1 MRIVPLA
8 FISAQEMHKILEP
21 FTVGGNVVRV
31 DTPRNLLVLAG
42 SRPELE
48 RLIETIEVFDVD
60 WMDGMSIAMFRPDH
74 VDAKTLAAELRS
86 VLDDDGNAPLAGV
99 VRIVELERLNA
110 LMVITPRKV
119 YLERISQWI
128 ERLDRDVGGVG
139 QRLYVYHVQNGGAVA
154 LAEVLSQVFET
165 EPTEAR
171 VPPPELAPGLRAI
184 ALSSETQG
192 SPAAATPTRGADPTL
207 RPAATPARRTGRQ
220 STDANEGLTLG
231 ASANMRIIAD
241 EVNNALLIKATAQ
254 EYKLVE
260 AALRQLDIVPLQ
272 VLVEATIAEITLDDD
287 LKFGLQWFF
296 KNSLGNHKTGTGS
309 LDLDDAAGLAASIP
323 GFSYAITDS
332 ASAVRAVLNA
342 VAAESRVNI
351 LSSPSLMVL
360 NNHTATIT
368 VGDEVPVTT
377 QQQQSTTG
385 NSTLVNNIEFR
396 DTGVLLTVSPRV
408 NAGGLVTMEV
418 EQEVSN
424 VATVAGQG
432 TSLTPTIQQRRITS
446 TVAVMSGDTV
456 VLGGLIRENTTFTK
470 SGIPVLHNL
479 PLVGPL
485 FGTTGQSQKRTELVV
500 LITPRAVQ
508 SRASAQRITDEFRD
522 KMESLKPPPPPS
534 AKSVLLRPSPEVTS
548 Q

>member
-1 MRIVPLA
+1 MTGWTA
-8 FISAQEMHKILEP
+8 C
-21 FTVGGNVVRV
+21 
-31 DTPRNLLVLAG
+31 
-42 SRPELE
+42 
-48 RLIETIEVFDVD
+48 RLPCF
-60 WMDGMSIAMFRPDH
+60 GLN

-154 LAEVLSQVFET
+154 LAEVLSQVFES

-342 VAAESRVNI
+342 LAAESRVNI

-508 SRASAQRITDEFRD
+508 SRASALRITDEFRD